1 MKFSLK
7 KCGIVACIVGA
18 LLLAWINLRP
28 VEVVAV
34 HQDDQLTYI
43 LVRNFPL
50 TDKGKITWWLA
61 HANELKAK
69 YAIPRPGPYGLYSIS
84 FRDFGDGYKE
94 DAFDLFCFSDMKTK
108 KNCIDKNVV
117 LSVDN
122 AIDGTVFF
130 TTNDGTYTLKEGKI
144 VSFAL

>member
-7 KCGIVACIVGA
+7 KCGIAACLAVALI
-18 LLLAWINLRP
+18 LAWINLRP

-84 FRDFGDGYKE
+84 FWDFGDGYKE

-108 KNCIDKNVV
+108 KNCVDKNFVFMV
-117 LSVDN
+117 N
-122 AIDGTVFF
+122 NTRDGTVVF
-130 TTNDGTYTLKEGKI
+130 TTDVDKYTLKNGKMI
-144 VSFAL
+144 PYKI